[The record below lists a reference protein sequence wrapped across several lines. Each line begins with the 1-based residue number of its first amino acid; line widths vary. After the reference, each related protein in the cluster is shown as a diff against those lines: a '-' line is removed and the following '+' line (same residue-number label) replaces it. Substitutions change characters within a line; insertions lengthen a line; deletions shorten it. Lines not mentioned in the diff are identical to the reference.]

1 MSVEQSISNGR
12 SHAMENYVDFSGGK
26 KKNAS
31 GMTTDGNKY
40 LTYFVA
46 AAGIAAI
53 YYLIKRK

>member
-1 MSVEQSISNGR
+1 
-12 SHAMENYVDFSGGK
+12 MENYVDFSGGKK

-46 AAGIAAI
+46 AVGIVAAI
-53 YYLIKRK
+53 YLIIKGKK